1 MNTVDRA
8 TLLVIAGSTLVG
20 SALALIS
27 GWAVLGRWSNEFGTG
42 HKVPPESQ
50 QNTRFVTVTDE
61 VLPCGTSVRVIRD
74 RKTGTEFMV
83 TRSGV
88 AVLGKT
94 EP

>member
-1 MNTVDRA
+1 MNAVDRA
-8 TLLVIAGSTLVG
+8 TLLVVAGLV
-20 SALALIS
+20 LALII
-27 GWAVLGRWSNEFGTG
+27 GWTVFGCWRSEFNTG